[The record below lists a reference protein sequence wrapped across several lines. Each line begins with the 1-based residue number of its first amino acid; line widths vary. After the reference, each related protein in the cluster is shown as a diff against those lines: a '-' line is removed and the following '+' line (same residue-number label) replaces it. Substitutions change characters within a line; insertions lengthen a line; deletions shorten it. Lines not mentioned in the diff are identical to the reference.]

1 LAAGFHTRLRLV
13 VSMRANGSP
22 RSAFHGEADFD
33 GHLPVIHLS
42 LVDIAARFNHLKP
55 AKVFDG
61 FVRALN
67 GLVNGI
73 LDGSGRGAGEF
84 DEFIDWVFHVRF
96 FVFSR
101 RQWVLPFSLSAH
113 KLRAGPIFRYGV

>member
-1 LAAGFHTRLRLV
+1 
-13 VSMRANGSP
+13 M
-22 RSAFHGEADFD
+22 
-33 GHLPVIHLS
+33 HLS
-42 LVDIAARFNHLKP
+42 LGDVAARFDHLEP
-55 AKVFDG
+55 AQVLDG

-73 LDGSGRGAGEF
+73 LDGSGGGAGKF
-84 DEFIDWVFHVRF
+84 DEFIDWVFHIRF

-113 KLRAGPIFRYGV
+113 KLRAGPILRYGV